1 MFLWW
6 RFSVFDVDSRVLS
19 SVASIVL
26 FLVVEFNMK
35 LALYKLDMEP
45 SRVRRISKVD
55 KARVVWRENDPAW
68 FSFRDT

>member
-1 MFLWW
+1 M
-6 RFSVFDVDSRVLS
+6 
-19 SVASIVL
+19 ASIVL